1 MRSST
6 VPLKYFLILLAILF
20 GIIIIDLIT
29 GGSLKPVASMGN
41 TVLLAFFI
49 LIVYTIGVS
58 LIVRKIP
65 DEASRF
71 TALRI
76 FMTILLALGAFLV
89 MAAWTDD
96 PGQIVITLGIIW
108 GAMFIAMRD
117 LIQNIVGSLMLLIT
131 GVYRIGD
138 RIRMRGVYGLVMD
151 IGFFR
156 TTLMELDHEA
166 GDRPTGEII
175 TVPNGILFREMVTNT
190 SRHLSVISDEIR
202 ITLPF
207 TADLERA
214 RGIVSE
220 VIGRHTA
227 EIESRATREIEDLG
241 EKKFLP
247 SFETRPVINLLVSD
261 RGIVLIV
268 KYITASEERAA
279 IKTRIVEDL
288 SQHLPGILEIRR

>member
-1 MRSST
+1 MRSSA
-6 VPLKYFLILLAILF
+6 VPLRY
-20 GIIIIDLIT
+20 
-29 GGSLKPVASMGN
+29 
-41 TVLLAFFI
+41 FFI
-49 LIVYTIGVS
+49 LILILIGIVIIDMITGETVKPLANIGTTVLFTVFILIIYTIGVS

-76 FMTILLALGAFLV
+76 FMTILLAIGAFLV
-89 MAAWTDD
+89 MLAWTDD

-138 RIRMRGVYGLVMD
+138 RVRMRGVYGLVMD

-156 TTLMELDHEA
+156 TTLMELDHDA
-166 GDRPTGEII
+166 GDRPTGEIVTI
-175 TVPNGILFREMVTNT
+175 PNGILFREMVTNT
-190 SRHLSVISDEIR
+190 SRHLSIISDEIR

-207 TADLERA
+207 SADLEKA
-214 RGIVSE
+214 RVIVSE

-227 EIESRATREIEDLG
+227 EIEARAAQEIERLG
-241 EKKFLP
+241 EKKYLP
-247 SFETRPVINLLVSD
+247 LFETRPTVNLLVSD

-288 SQHLPGILEIRR
+288 SQHLPGILEIGK

>member
-1 MRSST
+1 MRSSA
-6 VPLKYFLILLAILF
+6 VPLRYFLILVLILF
-20 GIIIIDLIT
+20 GIIIIDMIT
-29 GGSLKPVASMGN
+29 GETLKPLANIGT
-41 TVLLAFFI
+41 TVLFTVFI

-76 FMTILLALGAFLV
+76 FMTILLAIGAFLV
-89 MAAWTDD
+89 MLAWTDD

-138 RIRMRGVYGLVMD
+138 RVRMRGVYGLVMD

-156 TTLMELDHEA
+156 TTLMELDHDA
-166 GDRPTGEII
+166 GDRPTGEIV

-207 TADLERA
+207 TADLEKARA
-214 RGIVSE
+214 IVSD

-227 EIESRATREIEDLG
+227 EIEERAAQEIEHLG
-241 EKKFLP
+241 EKKYLP
-247 SFETRPVINLLVSD
+247 LFETRPTINLLVSD

-288 SQHLPGILEIRR
+288 SQHLPGILEIGK

>member
-1 MRSST
+1 MRSSAI
-6 VPLKYFLILLAILF
+6 PLRYFLILVLILF
-20 GIIIIDLIT
+20 GIIIIDAIT
-29 GGSLKPVASMGN
+29 GETFKPLASIG
-41 TVLLAFFI
+41 TTIIFTILVLVI
-49 LIVYTIGVS
+49 YTIGVS

-76 FMTILLALGAFLV
+76 FMTILLAIGVFLI
-89 MAAWTDD
+89 MLAWTDD
-96 PGQIVITLGIIW
+96 IGQIVITLGIIW

-117 LIQNIVGSLMLLIT
+117 LIQNVVGSLMLLIT

-156 TTLMELDHEA
+156 TTLMELDHDA

-175 TVPNGILFREMVTNT
+175 TVPNGILFREIVTNT

-207 TADLERA
+207 TADLEKA

-227 EIESRATREIEDLG
+227 EIERRAAEEIEQLG
-241 EKKFLP
+241 EKKYLP
-247 SFETRPVINLLVSD
+247 LFETRPTINLLVSD

-268 KYITASEERAA
+268 KYITASEKRAS
-279 IKTRIVEDL
+279 IKTKIVEEL
-288 SQHLPGILEIRR
+288 SQHLPGILEIGK